1 MRYPCVVVRRVV
13 SMRTAM
19 FLLGVILLVSVATA
33 QDKPEVFAQLGHTDG
48 VFSVAFS
55 RDGRLA

>member
-1 MRYPCVVVRRVV
+1 
-13 SMRTAM
+13 M